1 MKESAYSFQGYQVSP
16 MKIVDAVLPSDT
28 DTIAISQL
36 SAEYIQQ
43 LDCCQ
48 LENDHPDGCQI
59 LTITTEDGGGGKFY
73 RIKTGEAGWSFSHT
87 DDLVDVLTDFIK
99 RLKYES

>member
-1 MKESAYSFQGYQVSP
+1 MHSLQGYRVRP
-16 MKIVDAVLPSDT
+16 RKIVDDIFPLDD

-36 SAEYIQQ
+36 SAEYVQQ
-43 LDCCQ
+43 LDCSQ
-48 LENDHPDGCQI
+48 SEDDHPDGCQI

-87 DDLVDVLTDFIK
+87 DDIVDVLTDFIK
-99 RLKYES
+99 RLQCES